1 MDDEQTTADTIRE
14 AFAAGTALV
23 RARFWRYAGL
33 IIVLMLLFALTGFI
47 RIAAVKTG
55 LWSVMVAFGF
65 LWNLALGIMN
75 VGLYRSFWDGM
86 RGEPVRLKHL
96 FWGFGKS
103 TRWMLPLISTLI
115 WLPLIVQQANNPVP
129 AMIHT
134 PTWAFWLLIP
144 AVLLEIVVGYAYAL
158 IVRLDIGPLAALR
171 MAMTIFQKGK
181 RRWLALPFL
190 IMLAAMGAGMLIMLS
205 IGLIAL
211 AGKALALSKG
221 MVMVLLMLVAIP
233 IGLGWIF
240 AMFPWMGAII
250 LSASGN
256 LAGGNL
262 QNQ

>member
-1 MDDEQTTADTIRE
+1 MANEQVTASTIRE

-33 IIVLMLLFALTGFI
+33 VMALMLLFGLTGFI

-65 LWNLALGIMN
+65 LWNLAFGIIN

-103 TRWMLPLISTLI
+103 SRWMLPLISTLI

-129 AMIHT
+129 AMVHP
-134 PTWAFWLLIP
+134 PTWTFWLLIP

-158 IVRLDIGPLAALR
+158 IVRLDVGPLAALR

-190 IMLAAMGAGMLIMLS
+190 IMLAFMGAGMLIMLS

-221 MVMVLLMLVAIP
+221 MVIVLLMLVSIP
-233 IGLGWIF
+233 IGLGWIL
-240 AMFPWMGAII
+240 AMFPWMGATI

>member
-1 MDDEQTTADTIRE
+1 MADEQVTANTIRE

-33 IIVLMLLFALTGFI
+33 VMALMLLVGLTGFI

-65 LWNLALGIMN
+65 LWNLAFGIMN

-86 RGEPVRLKHL
+86 RGEPVRLQHL

-115 WLPLIVQQANNPVP
+115 WLPLIVEQTNNPVP
-129 AMIHT
+129 AMIHP
-134 PTWAFWLLIP
+134 PTWAYWLIIP
-144 AVLLEIVVGYAYAL
+144 GVLLEIVVGYAYAL
-158 IVRLDIGPLAALR
+158 IVRLDVGPLAALR

-190 IMLAAMGAGMLIMLS
+190 IMLAFMGAGMIIALS
-205 IGLIAL
+205 IVLIAL

-221 MVMVLLMLVAIP
+221 LIVVLLMLLGVP
-233 IGLGWIF
+233 IGLGWVL
-240 AMFPWMGAII
+240 AMFPWMGATI

-256 LAGGNL
+256 LVGSKL